1 MTCPLS
7 KLKKKEYDRKRYMRK
22 RDELLAYQRN
32 YYREHREQVRAKVK
46 ECQNKR
52 EERQREEL
60 WKK

>member
-1 MTCPLS
+1 M
-7 KLKKKEYDRKRYMRK
+7 RYMRK

-46 ECQNKR
+46 ECQQKR

-60 WKK
+60 WMKNKTTCHH